1 MESFV
6 YIALKAYAKPF
17 IILGVFA
24 IFIAYTVN
32 GFLDATIVSKQV
44 SRIFYLLLGVS
55 IIFDRWHLREA

>member
-1 MESFV
+1 MYFLKRTLKSPNDPFAW
-6 YIALKAYAKPF
+6 AL
-17 IILGVFA
+17 LA

>member
-1 MESFV
+1 MYFLKRTLKSPKDPFAW
-6 YIALKAYAKPF
+6 AL
-17 IILGVFA
+17 FA